1 MTIDLPR
8 LLFSTCS
15 EQHLAIDL
23 VQEKRAS
30 LLQLNPEWIYQC
42 LSDDEGEFFL
52 RSHYP
57 GDVYQAY
64 KRLNP
69 NYGAARAD
77 LIRYCLMYKLGGIY
91 LDIKSTCRVPLRD
104 LIRDDDQYILG
115 QWDNATGSPHEGWG
129 LHEQVR
135 DIEGGEYQQWFIIC
149 KPKHPFLEAVIRTVT
164 QNILEFPERSRFT
177 SGRMGVLELTGPIAY
192 SRAIQDYINQYSLI
206 DGEKYRRIQPSNEGL
221 VYSVFEEEDYIQ
233 DSFNLAGSTNDDT
246 HRNHDYMLNHYSR
259 RRDLIVLDSGSQDI
273 TSAKHSLPEKDN

>member
-1 MTIDLPR
+1 MTITLPR

-23 VQEKRAS
+23 VREKRAS
-30 LLQLNPEWIYQC
+30 LLRLNPEWTYQC
-42 LSDDEGEFFL
+42 LSDNECEFFL

-77 LIRYCLMYKLGGIY
+77 LIRYCLMYKFGGIY
-91 LDIKSTCRVPLRD
+91 LDIKSTCNVPLRD

-115 QWDNATGSPHEGWG
+115 QWDNAKGSPHEGWG
-129 LHEQVR
+129 LHEQIR

-164 QNILEFPERSRFT
+164 QNILEFPKRSRFT

-192 SRAIQDYINQYSLI
+192 SRAIQDCIRRRSLI
-206 DGEKYRRIQPSNEGL
+206 EGQEYRLIKPDKVGL
-221 VYSVFEEEDYIQ
+221 VYSVFEESDYLLGCH
-233 DSFNLAGSTNDDT
+233 NLTGTTSSDT
-246 HRNHDYMLNHYSR
+246 HRNPEYMIGHYSR
-259 RRDLIVLDSGSQDI
+259 RRDSVVLTTEGID
-273 TSAKHSLPEKDN
+273 

>member
-1 MTIDLPR
+1 MTIAIPR

-15 EQHLAIDL
+15 EQHLSIDL

-42 LSDDEGEFFL
+42 LSDDECEFFL

-77 LIRYCLMYKLGGIY
+77 LIRYCLMYKFGGIY

-177 SGRMGVLELTGPIAY
+177 SGRMSVLELTGPIAY
-192 SRAIQDYINQYSLI
+192 SRAIRGLISRRSLI
-206 DGEKYRRIQPSNEGL
+206 EGQEYRLIKPDKVGL
-221 VYSVFEEEDYIQ
+221 VYSVFEESDYLLG
-233 DSFNLAGSTNDDT
+233 SHNLAGTTSSDT
-246 HRNHDYMLNHYSR
+246 HRNAEYMIGHYSR
-259 RRDLIVLDSGSQDI
+259 RRDSVVLTTEGID
-273 TSAKHSLPEKDN
+273 